1 MQLDSLTQ
9 SAAIIFA
16 MMGAAETLLILLPQI
31 HTTRTP
37 WYTLFLPV
45 IGFVWVF
52 IPFIT
57 DLAVRQSILCAK
69 DVEST
74 HVQASF
80 WL

>member
-9 SAAIIFA
+9 SAAIIFV
-16 MMGAAETLLILLPQI
+16 
-31 HTTRTP
+31 
-37 WYTLFLPV
+37 V
-45 IGFVWVF
+45 IGFVWIF
-52 IPFIT
+52 IPLIT
-57 DLAVRQSILCAK
+57 DLAVRQSILSAK

>member
-9 SAAIIFA
+9 SAAIIFVVI
-16 MMGAAETLLILLPQI
+16 GAAETFLILFPQI
-31 HTTRTP
+31 QTTRTP
-37 WYTLFLPV
+37 WCTLFLPV
-45 IGFVWVF
+45 IGFVWIF
-52 IPFIT
+52 IPLIT
-57 DLAVRQSILCAK
+57 DLAVRQSILSAK